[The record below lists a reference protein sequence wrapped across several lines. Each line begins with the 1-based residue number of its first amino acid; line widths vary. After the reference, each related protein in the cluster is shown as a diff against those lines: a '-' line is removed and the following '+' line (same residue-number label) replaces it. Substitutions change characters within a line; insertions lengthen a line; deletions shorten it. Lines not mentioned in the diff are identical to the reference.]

1 MPIAV
6 GLLAAALGAAVT
18 LAVVRPWEPPG
29 NDAGTPAARS
39 TLQAAGSTLSVQID
53 SLARQGGTVRLQWTV
68 KNVGTENAPLAGKL
82 GGGALDSTVSRVNL
96 IPPGVGRPIYPAWKD
111 KTCACTDLPMA
122 PFPAGAQ
129 LRMYAIFEGVPQD
142 ADRVDVDL
150 VLLGVIRNVAVSS
163 S

>member
-1 MPIAV
+1 M
-6 GLLAAALGAAVT
+6 
-18 LAVVRPWEPPG
+18 
-29 NDAGTPAARS
+29 
-39 TLQAAGSTLSVQID
+39 
-53 SLARQGGTVRLQWTV
+53 
-68 KNVGTENAPLAGKL
+68 
-82 GGGALDSTVSRVNL
+82 NL

-122 PFPAGAQ
+122 SFPAGAR

-142 ADRVDVDL
+142 SDRVDVDL